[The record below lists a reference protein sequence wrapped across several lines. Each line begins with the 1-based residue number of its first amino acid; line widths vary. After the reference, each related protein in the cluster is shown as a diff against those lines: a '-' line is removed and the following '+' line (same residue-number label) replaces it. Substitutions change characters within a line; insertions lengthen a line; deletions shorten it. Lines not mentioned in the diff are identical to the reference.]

1 MLELIFKYR
10 SLNLIFYHGPCISVI
25 TYSYQNCLAN
35 PIFFTVHDIVAI
47 KIPTRFAKISASCRR
62 RGELRPMI
70 FHSIEDN
77 RRNKDYFARKD
88 NSTCERLLLII
99 GGISSAQC
107 IITRLTI
114 FLFPS
119 FPRARSFS
127 VITRFFE
134 DDTHQPPL
142 LESSRMNL
150 NEIRVEFESKL
161 RKKMAIVLISRK

>member
-1 MLELIFKYR
+1 
-10 SLNLIFYHGPCISVI
+10 
-25 TYSYQNCLAN
+25 
-35 PIFFTVHDIVAI
+35 
-47 KIPTRFAKISASCRR
+47 
-62 RGELRPMI
+62 MI

-134 DDTHQPPL
+134 DDTHRPPL

-150 NEIRVEFESKL
+150 NEIRVEFESS
-161 RKKMAIVLISRK
+161 RNEGAIEIKKKNGNCFDIAKIIAFSVEKIKFIVIFSFLHENQFALWFVQTLGANEFKRRWRIIQLPSRM